1 MVDFSKYQPPGLY
14 TEAVPGP
21 QLAVQSTT
29 PMSVGLFGLAVGYRR
44 EVESLT
50 VDPDTQNEDN
60 TFSSAI
66 NRTLKQPGIIAE
78 TVVVRNPN
86 SGEAYTLDAD
96 YTLHKVS
103 GGTSAT
109 SIRDDLYTIRRVIDG
124 EIDQGDVIEVSYRYT
139 DPEYFKAKTF
149 YDFDDVRDQYGAA
162 FDNLGNIQSELT
174 LAASLAFQNGA
185 YSVVCAAVDPADP
198 DTPTLAD
205 YQNALNQ
212 LRDEADVSVVVPAT
226 GTQQIQ
232 SIVVAHVHQQSLNRF
247 ERRAILGRD
256 GSGSTVT
263 SANLIA
269 DANAID
275 DNRVALVAPA
285 SMRYFAPEL
294 NREILL
300 GGQFL
305 AAAVAG
311 ISVSQNAAIPLTRHQ
326 VRGFVGTGTKT
337 EEGER
342 NLQSQNGLMV
352 IEETRRGRLQIR
364 HGVTTDFTNILTRE
378 WNIIGQQDSMLYRL
392 REYLDNDNLIG
403 SRIDEL
409 TMSNV
414 KASADAALQSLV
426 MDRVIRGYTDL
437 KVRQVETQPDVLEIR
452 FAWQPSMPLNYI
464 VVRYSVSI
472 ANGGETS
479 LQSV

>member
-29 PMSVGLFGLAVGYRR
+29 PTSVGLFGLAVGYRR
-44 EVESLT
+44 EVESL
-50 VDPDTQNEDN
+50 VIDPDTQNADN
-60 TFSSAI
+60 SFSPAI
-66 NRTLKQPGIIAE
+66 NRTLKQPGIR
-78 TVVVRNPN
+78 TDSVVVRNPN
-86 SGEAYTLDAD
+86 SGEAYTLNTD
-96 YTLHKVS
+96 YTLYKVS
-103 GGTSAT
+103 GGGSAT
-109 SIRDDLYTIRRVIDG
+109 STRDDLYTVQRVTDG
-124 EIDQGDVIEVSYRYT
+124 AIDQGDVVEVSYTYT
-139 DPEYFKAKTF
+139 DPEYFSAKTF
-149 YDFDDVRDQYGAA
+149 YDFDDVRDQYGPA

-185 YSVVCAAVDPADP
+185 YSVVTSAVDPVDP

-205 YQNALNQ
+205 YQGALDR
-212 LRDEADVSVVVPAT
+212 LRDEANVSVVVPAT
-226 GTQQIQ
+226 GMQQIHQ
-232 SIVVAHVHQQSLNRF
+232 TVISHVNQQSSNRF
-247 ERRAILGRD
+247 ERRAIVARD

-263 SANLIA
+263 SANLIS
-269 DANAID
+269 DANAINS
-275 DNRVALVAPA
+275 NRVALVAPA

-311 ISVSQNAAIPLTRHQ
+311 ISVSQNAAVPLTRHN
-326 VRGFVGTGTKT
+326 VRGFVGVGAKT

-352 IEETRRGRLQIR
+352 IEETRRGRIQIR

-392 REYLDNDNLIG
+392 REYLDNDHLIG
-403 SRIDEL
+403 GIIDEL
-409 TMSNV
+409 TMANV

-426 MDRVIRGYTDL
+426 MDHVIRGYQDL

-472 ANGGETS
+472 GDGAEST
-479 LQSV
+479 LQSI